1 MTGKVVESD
10 PKGLLVLIL
19 PLAVGMVFL
28 YKAWRWIL
36 FGLTLAIAW
45 VAWDNYQWQ
54 QKCTAI
60 DPLFSQLVQKNQGII
75 TQADLVSQ
83 GIAKG
88 QAVNRYLKDK
98 VAEYGAYQRQVGDS
112 KVYYFISSSTLGSIF
127 DDSEPDAETGPVP
140 LSPQLQ
146 ATTNPVIAVPQPTPT
161 VVEKKAPAVSP
172 VTPKVEA
179 PAPIVPPEAEL
190 AAAPVGNSPFAQLA
204 ELKEARKQ
212 QEPEVSPESGSV
224 EVTAPKKAEA
234 MTLIQSELAKRL
246 DTTSS
251 TIARRKAE
259 ENFAE
264 WSQSKDPDGLAWGY
278 DADSKLFMAG

>member
-1 MTGKVVESD
+1 MTGKVVDSD

-19 PLAVGMVFL
+19 PLAVGMVFV
-28 YKAWRWIL
+28 YKAWRWIM
-36 FGLTLAIAW
+36 FGLAVAIAW

-54 QKCTAI
+54 QKCLAI
-60 DPLFSQLVQKNQGII
+60 DPQFNQLVQKNQGII
-75 TQADLVSQ
+75 TQADLISQ

-88 QAVNRYLKDK
+88 RAANRYLNDK

-127 DDSEPDAETGPVP
+127 DDSEPDAEPNAASD
-140 LSPQLQ
+140 SPQLQ
-146 ATTNPVIAVPQPTPT
+146 TATRPIVDVVPPQPIDEKEAATAIPSESPN
-161 VVEKKAPAVSP
+161 VV
-172 VTPKVEA
+172 T
-179 PAPIVPPEAEL
+179 PIVPPEAEL
-190 AAAPVGNSPFAQLA
+190 AAAPVGHSPFAQLA

-212 QEPEVSPESGSV
+212 QEPEVSPALV
-224 EVTAPKKAEA
+224 EPSEAIAPPKAEA
-234 MTLIQSELAKRL
+234 MTLIQAELAKRL

-264 WSQSKDPDGLAWGY
+264 WSQSRDPDGLAWAY
-278 DADSKLFMAG
+278 DADSKLFMAS

>member
-1 MTGKVVESD
+1 MTEKVVERD

-36 FGLTLAIAW
+36 LGLTLAIAW

-54 QKCTAI
+54 QKCLAI
-60 DPLFSQLVQKNQGII
+60 DPLFSQLVQKNQGIV
-75 TQADLVSQ
+75 TQADLISQ

-88 QAVNRYLKDK
+88 RAANRYLKDK

-127 DDSEPDAETGPVP
+127 DDSEPEDDTDPAP
-140 LSPQLQ
+140 PQLQ
-146 ATTNPVIAVPQPTPT
+146 ATPNPVVTVASPLPTEVKETASAMPPAT
-161 VVEKKAPAVSP
+161 V
-172 VTPKVEA
+172 KVEA
-179 PAPIVPPEAEL
+179 PAPIIPPEAEL
-190 AAAPVGNSPFAQLA
+190 AAAPIGHSPFAQLA

-212 QEPEVSPESGSV
+212 QEPAASPELESTETV
-224 EVTAPKKAEA
+224 APKKAEA

-259 ENFAE
+259 DNFAE
-264 WSQSKDPDGLAWGY
+264 WSQSKDPDGLAWAY
-278 DADSKLFMAG
+278 DANSKLFVAS